1 MDNDGMDGWDVE
13 VPKKEKIDDFG
24 DNNQM
29 GSFMIEKWGQISGD
43 ASKDRQNV
51 NIQCEQK
58 IFLIHGLMFD
68 KKKITS
74 CWEGQLLGRWWK
86 SPEEPKK

>member
-1 MDNDGMDGWDVE
+1 
-13 VPKKEKIDDFG
+13 
-24 DNNQM
+24 M

-58 IFLIHGLMFD
+58 IFLMDGLMFD
-68 KKKITS
+68 KKNH
-74 CWEGQLLGRWWK
+74 QLLGRAAVGAMVEI
-86 SPEEPKK
+86 S

>member
-13 VPKKEKIDDFG
+13 VPKKEKMISETKCEHL
-24 DNNQM
+24 M

-58 IFLIHGLMFD
+58 IFVFH
-68 KKKITS
+68 S
-74 CWEGQLLGRWWK
+74 
-86 SPEEPKK
+86 